1 MRDFKMQLLV
11 FRLFVDE
18 DLLEAM
24 PGGEIN
30 KDTPDENRQWLLIQP
45 LQAHPPPSLAFDRDS
60 KAVRRVEKLY
70 RGKRQSFR
78 GTLIGDQGN

>member
-30 KDTPDENRQWLLIQP
+30 KDTPDENWQWLLI
-45 LQAHPPPSLAFDRDS
+45 
-60 KAVRRVEKLY
+60 
-70 RGKRQSFR
+70 
-78 GTLIGDQGN
+78 